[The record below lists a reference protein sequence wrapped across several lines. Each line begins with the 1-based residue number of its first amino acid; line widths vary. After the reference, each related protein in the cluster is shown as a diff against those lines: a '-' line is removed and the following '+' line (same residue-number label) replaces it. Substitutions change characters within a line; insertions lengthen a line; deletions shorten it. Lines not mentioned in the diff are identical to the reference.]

1 MRTKGIPVS
10 ILAMLLLS
18 TGLLWADCTD
28 FSRATSWSVEGDQKI
43 VFSRGPARFAE
54 LSLQDCKV
62 YPNSNVQ
69 LTKSY
74 MCDSDTII
82 VDGQECNLL
91 SLRSLD

>member
-1 MRTKGIPVS
+1 MRTKGIQ
-10 ILAMLLLS
+10 ILIFAMLLLS

-43 VFSRGPARFAE
+43 VFSRGPVRFAE
-54 LSLQDCKV
+54 LTLQDCKV
-62 YPNSNVQ
+62 YSNSNVQ

-82 VDGQECNLL
+82 VDGQECNLI

>member
-1 MRTKGIPVS
+1 MRTKCITVFS
-10 ILAMLLLS
+10 FALFFLS
-18 TGLLWADCTD
+18 PGLLRADCTD

-43 VFSRGPARFAE
+43 VFSRGPVQFAE
-54 LSLQDCKV
+54 LTLQDCKV

-74 MCDSDTII
+74 MCDSDTIT
-82 VDGQECNLL
+82 VDGQECNLI